1 MRQESQKSKIMKW
14 LDNGNSITP
23 IQALE
28 MFGCFRLAAI
38 IHSIK
43 HQEKEFMEG
52 RELITTMVT
61 NKFGVNYGSY
71 KLKLRNGIITPRDIK
86 NRNLKV
92 LGLIV

>member
-14 LDNGNSITP
+14 LDSGNSITP

-43 HQEKEFMEG
+43 HQEKEFMEN
-52 RELITTMVT
+52 RELITSMVT
-61 NKFGVNYGSY
+61 NKFGVKYGSY
-71 KLKLRNGIITPRDIK
+71 KI
-86 NRNLKV
+86 
-92 LGLIV
+92 

>member
-1 MRQESQKSKIMKW
+1 MKKQTQKSKIMKW
-14 LDNGNSITP
+14 LEEGNSITP
-23 IQALE
+23 IDALK
-28 MFGCFRLAAI
+28 MFGSFRLAAI

-61 NKFGVNYGSY
+61 NKFGVKYGSY
-71 KLKLRNGIITPRDIK
+71 KLKLSNGITTPRDIK

>member
-14 LDNGNSITP
+14 LDDGNSITP

-43 HQEKEFMEG
+43 HQEKEYMEG

-61 NKFGVNYGSY
+61 NKFGVKYVSY
-71 KLKLRNGIITPRDIK
+71 KLKSKKIVTQRNIK
-86 NRNLKV
+86 ERNLKV

>member
-61 NKFGVNYGSY
+61 NKFGVKYGSY
-71 KLKLRNGIITPRDIK
+71 KLKLSNGITTPRDIK

>member
-14 LDNGNSITP
+14 LDSGNSITP

-43 HQEKEFMEG
+43 HQEKEFMEN
-52 RELITTMVT
+52 RELITSMVT
-61 NKFGVNYGSY
+61 NKFGVKYGSY
-71 KLKLRNGIITPRDIK
+71 KIKPKKIIQRNIK
-86 NRNLKV
+86 ERNLKV

>member
-14 LDNGNSITP
+14 LDSGNSITP

-61 NKFGVNYGSY
+61 NKFGVKYGSY
-71 KLKLRNGIITPRDIK
+71 KLKLRNGITTPRDIK

>member
-14 LDNGNSITP
+14 LDDGNSITP

-43 HQEKEFMEG
+43 HQEKEYMEG

-61 NKFGVNYGSY
+61 NKFGVKYGSY
-71 KLKLRNGIITPRDIK
+71 KLKSKKIVTQRNIK
-86 NRNLKV
+86 ERNLKV

>member
-61 NKFGVNYGSY
+61 NKFGVKYGSY
-71 KLKLRNGIITPRDIK
+71 KLKSNNRVMTSRDIK

>member
-14 LDNGNSITP
+14 LDDGNSITP

-43 HQEKEFMEG
+43 HQEKEYMEG
-52 RELITTMVT
+52 RELLI
-61 NKFGVNYGSY
+61 
-71 KLKLRNGIITPRDIK
+71 
-86 NRNLKV
+86 NLV
-92 LGLIV
+92 